1 MMARMPIQ
9 IIYYLNIDKMKR
21 PLKFLM
27 LEALLVVIAVS
38 VEVIPDNRQSMDFD
52 NRSYRCAST
61 PRISSGGDAI
71 SQTHSG
77 CAFFM
82 TYKEKELII
91 FS

>member
-1 MMARMPIQ
+1 MMARMPIH

-38 VEVIPDNRQSMDFD
+38 LEVVPDNRLSMDMG
-52 NRSYRCAST
+52 NRIYRCAST
-61 PRISSGGDAI
+61 PRISSGSDAA
-71 SQTHSG
+71 SLAHSG
-77 CAFFM
+77 RAFFM
-82 TYKEKELII
+82 TYKEIELKV